1 MANTVP
7 KNPTNIKVHVD
18 FTLPA
23 LSVTNVVT
31 WNCHVDD
38 ITNGRYIMILGR
50 YLLKELGFNLKT
62 SNHVIKKH
70 DGPL

>member
-7 KNPTNIKVHVD
+7 KNPTNLKVREN

-31 WNCHVDD
+31 WKCHVDD
-38 ITNGRYIMILGR
+38 TTNGRYIMILGR

-62 SNHVIKKH
+62 SNHVIKKT
-70 DGPL
+70 